1 MFDIIYKMI
10 ISNKY
15 EVLEKIGQGC
25 FGQIYKGR
33 NIRTGENVAI
43 KVEPI
48 VNQTKLLKNET
59 KIYQYLAQGQ
69 GIPQVK
75 WFGVDAK
82 NNYMVV
88 TLLGDSLS
96 DVVKK
101 KGAFSL
107 EDVLKIG
114 KQLLERLQYVHK
126 MGLIHRDV
134 KPDNFLMGKDNVIF
148 LIDFGLCKNYVVSEK
163 HIENKCLSKIM
174 GTPSFISV
182 NVHNLNQPSRRDDLE
197 SMVYV
202 LLYLYFG
209 DLHWMDCRDLD
220 EIKTKKIEL
229 IENDKIPKIIR
240 DILFYTRGLDYD
252 ENPNYKC
259 ILKLFASE

>member
-1 MFDIIYKMI
+1 MFNIIYKMI

-69 GIPQVK
+69 GIPKVK
-75 WFGVDAK
+75 WFGVDEK

-101 KGAFSL
+101 KGTFSL

-114 KQLLERLQYVHK
+114 KQLLERLQYVHN

-134 KPDNFLMGKDNVIF
+134 KPDNFLMGKDNLIF
-148 LIDFGLCKNYVVSEK
+148 LIDFGLCKKYLKDDV
-163 HIENKCLSKIM
+163 HIENKKLSKLL
-174 GTPSFISV
+174 GTPAFVSV
-182 NVHNLNQPSRRDDLE
+182 NIHNLNQPSRRDDLE
-197 SMVYV
+197 SMVYTMMFLYYGSLPWFNQEDV
-202 LLYLYFG
+202 DLIKSEKIQLMKDVRIEARFIDMLCYIQLLKF
-209 DLHWMDCRDLD
+209 
-220 EIKTKKIEL
+220 E
-229 IENDKIPKIIR
+229 
-240 DILFYTRGLDYD
+240 
-252 ENPNYKC
+252 ENPNYDYLHGLLC
-259 ILKLFASE
+259 

>member
-15 EVLEKIGQGC
+15 EVLEKIGEGC

-69 GIPQVK
+69 GIPRVK
-75 WFGVDAK
+75 WFGVDEK

-88 TLLGDSLS
+88 TLLGDSLF

-101 KGAFSL
+101 KSTFSL

-114 KQLLERLQYVHK
+114 KQLLERLEYVHS
-126 MGLIHRDV
+126 MGLIHRDI
-134 KPDNFLMGKDNVIF
+134 KPDNFLIGKDNIIF
-148 LIDFGLCKNYVVSEK
+148 LIDFGLCKKYLKDDV
-163 HIENKCLSKIM
+163 HIENKKLSKLL
-174 GTPSFISV
+174 GTPAFVSV
-182 NVHNLNQPSRRDDLE
+182 NIHNLNQPSRRDDLE

-202 LLYLYFG
+202 LLYLHFG
-209 DLHWMDCRDLD
+209 KLHWMDCRDLD
-220 EIKTKKIEL
+220 EIKTKKIKL

-240 DILFYTRGLDYD
+240 DILLYIRGLDYD
-252 ENPNYKC
+252 ENPDYKC
-259 ILKLFASE
+259 ILNFLQLY

>member
-1 MFDIIYKMI
+1 MI

-15 EVLEKIGQGC
+15 EVLEKIGEGC

-48 VNQTKLLKNET
+48 ANQTKLLKNET

-69 GIPQVK
+69 GIPRVK
-75 WFGVDAK
+75 WFGVDEK

-101 KGAFSL
+101 KGTFSL

-114 KQLLERLQYVHK
+114 KQILERLQYVHN
-126 MGLIHRDV
+126 MGLIHRDI

-148 LIDFGLCKNYVVSEK
+148 LIDFGLCKTYMVSEK
-163 HIENKCLSKIM
+163 HIENKGLSKII

-209 DLHWMDCRDLD
+209 ELRWMDCRDLD

-229 IENDKIPKIIR
+229 TENDKIPKIIR
-240 DILFYTRGLDYD
+240 NILFYIRGLRYD
-252 ENPNYKC
+252 ENPDYKC
-259 ILKLFASE
+259 ILKLFAVE

>member
-1 MFDIIYKMI
+1 MFNIIYKMI

-69 GIPQVK
+69 GIPKVK
-75 WFGVDAK
+75 WFGVDEK

-101 KGAFSL
+101 KGTFSL
-107 EDVLKIG
+107 EDVLKLG
-114 KQLLERLQYVHK
+114 KQLLERLQYVHN
-126 MGLIHRDV
+126 MGLIHRDI

-148 LIDFGLCKNYVVSEK
+148 LIDFGLCKKYLKDDV
-163 HIENKCLSKIM
+163 HIENKKLSKLL
-174 GTPSFISV
+174 GTPAFVSV
-182 NVHNLNQPSRRDDLE
+182 NIHNLNQPSRRDDLE
-197 SMVYV
+197 SMVYTMM
-202 LLYLYFG
+202 YLYYGSLPWF
-209 DLHWMDCRDLD
+209 DQEDVDV
-220 EIKTKKIEL
+220 IKNEKMQLMKDGCIETRFIDML
-229 IENDKIPKIIR
+229 YSIR
-240 DILFYTRGLDYD
+240 VMKFEEKPNYDYLRGLL
-252 ENPNYKC
+252 C
-259 ILKLFASE
+259 

>member
-15 EVLEKIGQGC
+15 EVLEKIGEGC

-48 VNQTKLLKNET
+48 ANQTKLLKNET

-69 GIPQVK
+69 GIPRVK
-75 WFGVDAK
+75 WFGVDEK

-101 KGAFSL
+101 KGTFSL

-114 KQLLERLQYVHK
+114 KQILERLQYVHN
-126 MGLIHRDV
+126 MGLIHRDI

-148 LIDFGLCKNYVVSEK
+148 LIDFGLCKKYLKDDV
-163 HIENKCLSKIM
+163 HTENKKLSKLL
-174 GTPSFISV
+174 GTPAFVSV
-182 NVHNLNQPSRRDDLE
+182 NIHNLNQPSRRDDLE
-197 SMVYV
+197 SMVYTMV
-202 LLYLYFG
+202 YLYCGSLPWFG
-209 DLHWMDCRDLD
+209 MEDLD
-220 EIKTKKIEL
+220 EIKSEKINL
-229 IENDKIPKIIR
+229 MKDVDIPRHFIDMLRYIR
-240 DILFYTRGLDYD
+240 LMKF
-252 ENPNYKC
+252 EEKPNYEYLYGLLC
-259 ILKLFASE
+259 